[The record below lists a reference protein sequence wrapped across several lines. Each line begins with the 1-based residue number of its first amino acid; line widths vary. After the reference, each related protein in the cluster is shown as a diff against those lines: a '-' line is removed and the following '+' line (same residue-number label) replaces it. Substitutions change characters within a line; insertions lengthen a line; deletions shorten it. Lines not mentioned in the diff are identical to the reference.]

1 MSKSKFFDSINR
13 RYFYVVSYRLIL
25 NGLILFNICN
35 LIFLGVV
42 SYLFYTRGQHVY
54 YATSGESSPLQL
66 TPLFSPNYSSKPL
79 LPDDVI
85 VDVGPDINLLK

>member
-35 LIFLGVV
+35 LIFLGVATF
-42 SYLFYTRGQHVY
+42 LFFNRGLHTY
-54 YATSGESSPLQL
+54 FATSGLTNPVQL
-66 TPLFSPNYSSKPL
+66 TPMSGPNYSSVPIL
-79 LPDDVI
+79 EDDI
-85 VDVGPDINLLK
+85 PSDEEPDITLLR